1 MDSISFSGLV
11 SSSIQDHQPKPPSPN
26 RAEHYMVSKNDT
38 EFEFTST
45 KANLN
50 SAVSAIK
57 ITPADKLISTGQL
70 RPQALAIQNKSDS
83 DHKST
88 QFLKLVT
95 SNP

>member
-1 MDSISFSGLV
+1 
-11 SSSIQDHQPKPPSPN
+11 
-26 RAEHYMVSKNDT
+26 MVSKNDT